1 MENFTGQIEQ
11 ARVRLE
17 LMQQLAQEFSSPPR
31 DLLEQVFG
39 ELSTALEELHVA
51 TEELQEQNQQ
61 LLSTREEV
69 EIERDRYQKLFEEAP
84 DPYLVTNAVGVIEA
98 ANAAAEELF
107 NLRRPF
113 LIDKPLA
120 VFVDLEERS
129 AFRSQL
135 EQVRTVGTVRE
146 WEVRMLPRD
155 RESFPAAISV
165 SPVHDLQ
172 GNLTGLRWL
181 IRNIS
186 DLKEAEKNRQ
196 ELAVQRELHLIKS
209 RFIQIL
215 SQEFRT
221 PLNTIHLCTQLLE
234 RYSDGVKQSKRTPL
248 FSKIRASIKQITL
261 LLDDILIFNG
271 EQNCG
276 SLQSSPIDIQKFCW
290 KLIEEYKHLY
300 SPGERFI
307 NFQVTGNCH
316 SVFTNTKLLRHIFRN
331 LLSNCFKFTPEFSQI
346 NISIQCEE
354 TQLILTFRDHGLGIP
369 AEDIPSLFEI
379 FYRGS
384 NVGELS
390 GAGLGLAIVKKSVDL
405 LRGAIAVESTVGGG
419 TTLTI
424 TLPTTS
430 TPKSL
435 SLPLKNSLLSPVEE
449 TSGRQ
454 K

>member
-17 LMQQLAQEFSSPPR
+17 QMQQLAQEFSSPPP

-69 EIERDRYQKLFEEAP
+69 EIERERYQQLFEEAP
-84 DPYLVTNAVGVIEA
+84 DPYLVTNALGVIEE
-98 ANAAAEELF
+98 ANAAAEQLF
-107 NLRRPF
+107 NWRRPF
-113 LIDKPLA
+113 LIAKPLA
-120 VFVDLEERS
+120 VFVVLEERS

-135 EQVRTVGTVRE
+135 EQLKTVGPLTE
-146 WEVRMLPRD
+146 WEVQMLPRD

-165 SPVHDLQ
+165 SRVQDIQ
-172 GNLTGLRWL
+172 GNPMGFRWL

-196 ELAVQRELHLIKS
+196 DLAVQRELHLMKS

-215 SQEFRT
+215 SNEFRT

-234 RYSDGVKQSKRTPL
+234 RYSDGVKQSKRSPI
-248 FSKIRASIKQITL
+248 FEKIRGAIKQMTL
-261 LLDDILIFNG
+261 LLDDILIFN
-271 EQNCG
+271 EDKD
-276 SLQSSPIDIQKFCW
+276 SSYFKSFQVDLEKFCL

-300 SPGERFI
+300 NPGERSI
-307 NFQVTGNCH
+307 NFQATGDYP
-316 SVFTNTKLLRHIFRN
+316 SVCINTKLFRHIFRN
-331 LLSNCFKFTPEFSQI
+331 ILSNCFKFTPESSEINVFLHCEKTQI
-346 NISIQCEE
+346 V
-354 TQLILTFRDHGLGIP
+354 LTFRDQGLGILP
-369 AEDIPSLFEI
+369 EDLPHLFNI
-379 FYRGS
+379 FYRGN
-384 NVGELS
+384 NVGDIP

-405 LRGAIAVESTVGGG
+405 LGGEISLDSPAEGVG
-419 TTLTI
+419 TNLII
-424 TLPTTS
+424 TLPTT
-430 TPKSL
+430 PKSP
-435 SLPLKNSLLSPVEE
+435 SVNKRLPSP
-449 TSGRQ
+449 G